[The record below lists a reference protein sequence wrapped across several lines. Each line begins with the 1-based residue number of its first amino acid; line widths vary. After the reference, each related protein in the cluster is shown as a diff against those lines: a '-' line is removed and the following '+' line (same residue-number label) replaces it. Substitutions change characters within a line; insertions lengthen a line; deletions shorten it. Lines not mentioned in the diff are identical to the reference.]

1 VPSPADPEVSVLLPV
16 RDAAAFLPD
25 ALADLRDQVGVA
37 LEVLAID
44 DGSTDRGGPILDEAA
59 LDWPSLRVIHTAAAG
74 LPAALEVGRELA
86 RAPWLGR
93 MDADDRCPPH
103 RFHMLLE
110 RARDE
115 AGLHVIGSQLEAFG
129 DLRQPMRRYLAWQNQ
144 LLDHEAIVRH
154 RFVESPLMHATALLD
169 AAMVARV
176 GGWDPTATW
185 SEDVDLWCRLAQ
197 AGARFAKVPTVLYR
211 WRQHDT
217 QATRVD
223 PRCSAEQMRA
233 CKVHYLARGPLR
245 GRRVAL
251 WSVGQTLRLW
261 GELLRG
267 EGFQP
272 RAVELRPATGV
283 ELPAVGLDEVVLA
296 VYGSP
301 AVRERIARGWRGEPD
316 GIWFAA

>member
-1 VPSPADPEVSVLLPV
+1 VPSPTDPEISVLLPV
-16 RDAAAFLPD
+16 RDAAVFLPD
-25 ALADLRDQVGVA
+25 ALADLRAQEGVA

-44 DGSTDRGGPILDEAA
+44 DGSTDRSGAILDEAA
-59 LDWPSLRVIHTAAAG
+59 RAWPALRVVHTAAAG
-74 LPAALEVGRELA
+74 LPAALEVGRDLA

-103 RFHMLLE
+103 RFRSLLDYA
-110 RARDE
+110 RAQ

-129 DLRQPMRRYLAWQNQ
+129 DVREPMLRYLAWQNQ
-144 LLDHEAIVRH
+144 LLDHETIVRH

-169 AAMVARV
+169 AAMVAHA
-176 GGWDPTATW
+176 GGWDPAATW
-185 SEDVDLWCRLAQ
+185 SEDVDLWCRLAA
-197 AGARFAKVPTVLYR
+197 AGARFAKLPAVLYR
-211 WRQHDT
+211 WRQHDA

-251 WSVGQTLRLW
+251 WSVGETLRVWSAALA
-261 GELLRG
+261 R
-267 EGFQP
+267 EGIEA
-272 RAVELRPATGV
+272 RTVEYRPLGNA
-283 ELPAVGLDEVVLA
+283 LPAADEGEIVLA

-301 AVRERIARGWRGEPD
+301 RVRARIAAKWQGDPD
-316 GIWFAA
+316 QLWFAA